1 MELLRYDS
9 VPKDGGGGGG
19 GTTTLLGW
27 GCAAGT
33 AKP

>member
-9 VPKDGGGGGG
+9 VPKDGGGG

>member
-9 VPKDGGGGGG
+9 VPKDGGGG
-19 GTTTLLGW
+19 TTTLLWW

>member
-9 VPKDGGGGGG
+9 VPKDGGGGG

>member
-9 VPKDGGGGGG
+9 VPKDGGGG
-19 GTTTLLGW
+19 TTTLPGW

>member
-9 VPKDGGGGGG
+9 VPKDGGGGG
-19 GTTTLLGW
+19 TTTLPGW